1 MKKLLALAFVAVGL
15 KYVAVTALQPAFSQ
29 TAVNGSR
36 TITGAVNYCAD
47 AGSSDAYACNL
58 SPAITAYVTGACYLI
73 KANTANTGAAS
84 LALNGLSAIPIKL
97 QGSDPANNTIV
108 ANQMVQ
114 MCYDGTNMQLQS
126 AAPSGGGGTTYTNGP
141 GIIISGNVIS
151 LDGAL
156 TSSVFQVS
164 QNLNF
169 GSIAANACSYLTMT
183 VPNALQGEAAVVSAP
198 SLEDGF
204 IPTVRL
210 SANNTARVGLCNNT
224 GGSITAA
231 DQAFRVVV
239 IRSF

>member
-1 MKKLLALAFVAVGL
+1 MKHLLILAFA
-15 KYVAVTALQPAFSQ
+15 ASAWAQ

-36 TITGAVNYCAD
+36 TIVGPVNYCAD
-47 AGSSDAYACNL
+47 AGSTDAYACNL
-58 SPAITAYVTGACYLI
+58 SPAITAYVPGACYLI

-97 QGSDPANNTIV
+97 QGADPANNTIV

-126 AAPSGGGGTTYTNGP
+126 AAPSAGGGGGTTYTAGV
-141 GIIISGNVIS
+141 GVIISGNVIS
-151 LDGAL
+151 LDG
-156 TSSVFQVS
+156 SVVGSVFQVS

-169 GSIAANACSYLTMT
+169 GSIASNACSYLTMT
-183 VPNALQGEAAVVSAP
+183 VTGALQGEAAVVSAP
-198 SLEDGF
+198 NLEDGF

-224 GGSITAA
+224 SGSITAA